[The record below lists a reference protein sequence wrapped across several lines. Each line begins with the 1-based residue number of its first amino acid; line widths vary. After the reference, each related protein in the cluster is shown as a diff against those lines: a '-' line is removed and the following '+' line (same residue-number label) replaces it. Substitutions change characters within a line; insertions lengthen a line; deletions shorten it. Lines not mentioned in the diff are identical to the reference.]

1 MPRILLVEDNDANRV
16 MLCRRLEQKGYA
28 LVPAESGERCLE
40 LATANP
46 PDLILMDIGLPGID
60 GYETTRQ
67 LKASEKTRHVPII
80 ALSAHAQASDRE
92 KSLAAGCLEFESKPV
107 QMPTLLAKIEAVLA
121 APPPPVEDD
130 SSIFDGPASPTSDTG
145 IFAAPKLADET
156 KKTAIL
162 PPLAASP
169 PIAGSPTVP
178 VGRKRILVVEDTD
191 VNRVLLR
198 RRLEKQGFDVTEAA
212 DGRIALDLVQRS
224 KFDLVLLDIMMPEVG
239 GYEVLEQLKAD
250 PDTAAL
256 PVIMISAI
264 DEMASVVRCIEAG
277 AEDYLT
283 KPYDTVLLQARINA
297 CLDKRRLRDQEVAY
311 LKAVASLTNA
321 AAAIEQGQFD
331 RASLAGVSAR
341 DDELGRLARVFDRM
355 AAEVASREKQ
365 LRQEVERLKVEIDE
379 ARKKEQVAEIT
390 ETSYFQD
397 LQQKAANLRRRMRKG
412 DSSG

>member
-40 LATANP
+40 LATADP

-60 GYETTRQ
+60 GYETTRR
-67 LKASEKTRHVPII
+67 LKVNEKTRTVPII

-107 QMPTLLAKIEAVLA
+107 QMPSLLAKIEAALA
-121 APPPPVEDD
+121 APPLPVEDD
-130 SSIFDGPASPTSDTG
+130 ASLFDAPASPTSDTG
-145 IFAAPKLADET
+145 IFAAPKPADDT
-156 KKTAIL
+156 RKTAVL
-162 PPLAASP
+162 PATATTR
-169 PIAGSPTVP
+169 AVP

-250 PDTAAL
+250 PETAAL

-311 LKAVASLTNA
+311 LKAVTSLTNA

-397 LQQKAANLRRRMRKG
+397 LQQKAASLRRRMRKG

>member
-40 LATANP
+40 LAVADP

-60 GYETTRQ
+60 GHEATRR
-67 LKASEKTRHVPII
+67 LKANERTRLVPVI

-92 KSLAAGCLEFESKPV
+92 QSLAAGCVEFESKPV
-107 QMPTLLAKIEAVLA
+107 QLPALLAKIEAVLKA
-121 APPPPVEDD
+121 PPAPPPPATDD
-130 SSIFDGPASPTSDTG
+130 GSIFDGPEPPGDST
-145 IFAAPKLADET
+145 
-156 KKTAIL
+156 KTAIL
-162 PPLAASP
+162 KAA
-169 PIAGSPTVP
+169 APTVP
-178 VGRKRILVVEDTD
+178 VARKRILVVEDTD

-212 DGRIALDLVQRS
+212 DGRIALDLVRRS
-224 KFDLVLLDIMMPEVG
+224 VFDLVLLDIMMPEVG
-239 GYEVLEQLKAD
+239 GYEVLERLKAD

-264 DEMASVVRCIEAG
+264 DEMGSVVRCIEAG

-311 LKAVASLTNA
+311 LKAVASLTRA
-321 AAAIEQGQFD
+321 AGMLEQGRFEPDELTPVAD
-331 RASLAGVSAR
+331 RP
-341 DDELGRLARVFDRM
+341 DELGTLARVFVRM
-355 AAEVASREKQ
+355 ASEVASREKQ
-365 LRQEVERLKVEIDE
+365 LRQEVERLKVEIDD

-397 LQQKAANLRRRMRKG
+397 LQVKAANLRRRMRKG
-412 DSSG
+412 EDPGEPRQ

>member
-40 LATANP
+40 LAAADP

-60 GYETTRQ
+60 GHETTKR
-67 LKASEKTRHVPII
+67 LKAGERTRHIPII
-80 ALSAHAQASDRE
+80 ALSAHAQATDRE
-92 KSLAAGCLEFESKPV
+92 KSLAAGCVEFESKPV
-107 QMPTLLAKIEAVLA
+107 QMPALLVKIEAALA
-121 APPPPVEDD
+121 RPAPPP
-130 SSIFDGPASPTSDTG
+130 ASDEDTG
-145 IFAAPKLADET
+145 VFAAPKKHDPATTVTRPALVLPASVLA
-156 KKTAIL
+156 
-162 PPLAASP
+162 PS
-169 PIAGSPTVP
+169 VP
-178 VGRKRILVVEDTD
+178 VGRKRILVVEDTE

-212 DGRIALDLVQRS
+212 DGRIALDLVRRS
-224 KFDLVLLDIMMPEVG
+224 VFDLVLLDIMMPEVG

-264 DEMASVVRCIEAG
+264 DEMSSVVRCIEAG

-283 KPYDTVLLQARINA
+283 KPYDAVLLQARINA

-311 LKAVASLTNA
+311 LKAVASLTTA
-321 AAAIEQGQFD
+321 AAAIEQGTFD
-331 RASLAGVSAR
+331 PAALAGVSAR
-341 DDELGRLARVFDRM
+341 NDELGRLARVFDRM
-355 AAEVASREKQ
+355 AAQVVSRETQ
-365 LRQEVERLKVEIDE
+365 LRQEVERLKVEIDD

-390 ETSYFQD
+390 ETTYFQD
-397 LQQKAANLRRRMRKG
+397 LQQKAANLRRRMKRG
-412 DSSG
+412 EDPGEPRQ

>member
-28 LVPAESGERCLE
+28 LTPAESGERCLD
-40 LATANP
+40 LATADP

-60 GYETTRQ
+60 GHETTKR
-67 LKASEKTRHVPII
+67 LKAGERTRLIPII
-80 ALSAHAQASDRE
+80 ALSAHAQATDRE
-92 KSLAAGCLEFESKPV
+92 KSLAAGCVEFESKPV
-107 QMPTLLAKIEAVLA
+107 QLPALLAKIEAALKVA
-121 APPPPVEDD
+121 APPPPSGD
-130 SSIFDGPASPTSDTG
+130 DTG
-145 IFAAPKLADET
+145 VFPAPLKPADDPRNTAVLPALATER
-156 KKTAIL
+156 A
-162 PPLAASP
+162 
-169 PIAGSPTVP
+169 VP
-178 VGRKRILVVEDTD
+178 VGRKRILVVEDTE

-212 DGRIALDLVQRS
+212 DGRIALDLVRRS
-224 KFDLVLLDIMMPEVG
+224 TFDLVLLDIMMPEVG

-256 PVIMISAI
+256 PVIMISAL
-264 DEMASVVRCIEAG
+264 DEMSSVVRCIEAG

-311 LKAVASLTNA
+311 LKAVASLTAA
-321 AAAIEQGQFD
+321 AAAIELRAFD
-331 RASLAGVSAR
+331 PAMLAGVLAR
-341 DDELGRLARVFDRM
+341 NDELGRLARVFDHM
-355 AAEVASREKQ
+355 AAQVVIRETQ

-390 ETSYFQD
+390 ETTYFQD
-397 LQQKAANLRRRMRKG
+397 LQVKAASLRRRMRKG
-412 DSSG
+412 DGGT

>member
-28 LVPAESGERCLE
+28 LTPAESGERCLE
-40 LATANP
+40 LAAADP
-46 PDLILMDIGLPGID
+46 PDLILMDIGLPGMD
-60 GYETTRQ
+60 GFEATRR
-67 LKASEKTRHVPII
+67 LKAGETTRHVPVI
-80 ALSAHAQASDRE
+80 ALSAHAQAADRE
-92 KSLAAGCLEFESKPV
+92 QSLAAGCVEFESKPV
-107 QMPTLLAKIEAVLA
+107 QLPALLAKIEAALRTP
-121 APPPPVEDD
+121 APPPADEE
-130 SSIFDGPASPTSDTG
+130 SIFDGPEPPTDSS
-145 IFAAPKLADET
+145 
-156 KKTAIL
+156 KTAVL
-162 PPLAASP
+162 KVAA
-169 PIAGSPTVP
+169 ATRVTVP

-212 DGRIALDLVQRS
+212 DGRIALDLVRRS
-224 KFDLVLLDIMMPEVG
+224 VFDLVLLDIMMPEVG

-264 DEMASVVRCIEAG
+264 DEMSSVVRCIEAG

-311 LKAVASLTNA
+311 LKAVAALTRA
-321 AAAIEQGQFD
+321 AGAIEQGRFD
-331 RASLAGVSAR
+331 PAELSPVADR
-341 DDELGRLARVFDRM
+341 DDELGTLARVFFRM
-355 AAEVASREKQ
+355 ASEVASREKQ
-365 LRQEVERLKVEIDE
+365 LRQEVERLKVEIDD

-390 ETSYFQD
+390 ETTYFQD

-412 DSSG
+412 EGG

>member
-28 LVPAESGERCLE
+28 LIPAESGERCLE
-40 LATANP
+40 LAAADP

-60 GYETTRQ
+60 GHETTRR
-67 LKASEKTRHVPII
+67 LKAAPATAGIPVI
-80 ALSAHAQASDRE
+80 ALSAHAQASDRDM
-92 KSLAAGCLEFESKPV
+92 SLAAGCVEFESKPV
-107 QMPTLLAKIEAVLA
+107 QLPSLLAKIEAALKAV
-121 APPPPVEDD
+121 PPPSIDD
-130 SSIFDGPASPTSDTG
+130 SDVFSAPFPPPSDAS
-145 IFAAPKLADET
+145 
-156 KKTAIL
+156 KTAVL
-162 PPLAASP
+162 PAVPAGVVPL
-169 PIAGSPTVP
+169 T
-178 VGRKRILVVEDTD
+178 RKRILVVEDTD

-212 DGRIALDLVQRS
+212 DGRVALDLVRRS
-224 KFDLVLLDIMMPEVG
+224 TFDLVLLDIMMPEVG
-239 GYEVLEQLKAD
+239 GYEVLERLKAD

-311 LKAVASLTNA
+311 LRAVASLTRA
-321 AAAIEQGQFD
+321 AGAIEQGRFD
-331 RASLAGVSAR
+331 PAELTAVGDRT
-341 DDELGRLARVFDRM
+341 DELGTLARVFARM
-355 AAEVASREKQ
+355 AAEVVSRERQ
-365 LRQEVERLKVEIDE
+365 LRQEVERLKVEIDD

-397 LQQKAANLRRRMRKG
+397 LQQKAASLRRRMRKEG
-412 DSSG
+412 

>member
-40 LATANP
+40 LAAADP
-46 PDLILMDIGLPGID
+46 PDLILMDIGLPGMD
-60 GYETTRQ
+60 GFETTRR
-67 LKASEKTRHVPII
+67 LKAGERTRPVPVI
-80 ALSAHAQASDRE
+80 ALSAHAQATDRE
-92 KSLAAGCLEFESKPV
+92 QSLAAGCVEFESKPV
-107 QMPTLLAKIEAVLA
+107 QLPALLAKIEAALKSP
-121 APPPPVEDD
+121 APPADDESIFGGPEPPTD
-130 SSIFDGPASPTSDTG
+130 SS
-145 IFAAPKLADET
+145 
-156 KKTAIL
+156 KTAVL
-162 PPLAASP
+162 KAAATTRS
-169 PIAGSPTVP
+169 AVP

-212 DGRIALDLVQRS
+212 DGRIALDLVRRS
-224 KFDLVLLDIMMPEVG
+224 VFDLVLLDIMMPEVG

-264 DEMASVVRCIEAG
+264 DEMSSVVRCIEAG

-311 LKAVASLTNA
+311 LKAVALLTKA
-321 AAAIEQGQFD
+321 AGAIEQGRFD
-331 RASLAGVSAR
+331 PAELTPVADR
-341 DDELGRLARVFDRM
+341 DDELGTLARVFFRM
-355 AAEVASREKQ
+355 ASEVASREKQ
-365 LRQEVERLKVEIDE
+365 LRQEVERLKVEIDD
-379 ARKKEQVAEIT
+379 ARKTEQVAEIT
-390 ETSYFQD
+390 ETTYFQD

-412 DSSG
+412 DGG

>member
-1 MPRILLVEDNDANRV
+1 MPRILLVEDHDANRV

-40 LATANP
+40 LAAADP
-46 PDLILMDIGLPGID
+46 PDLILMDLGLPGID
-60 GYETTRQ
+60 GYETTRR
-67 LKASEKTRHVPII
+67 LKADKKTRRIPVI

-107 QMPTLLAKIEAVLA
+107 QMPALLAKIEAALA
-121 APPPPVEDD
+121 APPPPEADD
-130 SSIFDGPASPTSDTG
+130 PPPNSDTG
-145 IFAAPKLADET
+145 TFPAPKPDADTNKTGVLPTLA
-156 KKTAIL
+156 KG
-162 PPLAASP
+162 AA
-169 PIAGSPTVP
+169 VP

-191 VNRVLLR
+191 ANRVLLR

-250 PDTAAL
+250 PETAAL

-331 RASLAGVSAR
+331 RASLAGVAAR

-365 LRQEVERLKVEIDE
+365 LRKEVERLKVEIDE

-397 LQQKAANLRRRMRKG
+397 LQQKAASLRRRMRKG
-412 DSSG
+412 EDPGEPRQ

>member
-40 LATANP
+40 LATADP

-60 GYETTRQ
+60 GHETTKR
-67 LKASEKTRHVPII
+67 LKAGERTRLIPVI

-92 KSLAAGCLEFESKPV
+92 KSLAAGCVEFESKPV
-107 QMPTLLAKIEAVLA
+107 QLPALLAKIEAALKIA
-121 APPPPVEDD
+121 APPPPSAD
-130 SSIFDGPASPTSDTG
+130 DTG
-145 IFAAPKLADET
+145 VFAAPKAPADMT
-156 KKTAIL
+156 RTAERPVI
-162 PPLAASP
+162 PA
-169 PIAGSPTVP
+169 SPTVP

-212 DGRIALDLVQRS
+212 DGRIALDLVRRAP
-224 KFDLVLLDIMMPEVG
+224 FDLMLLDIMMPEVG

-264 DEMASVVRCIEAG
+264 DEMSSVVRCIEAG

-283 KPYDTVLLQARINA
+283 KPYDAVLLQARINA

-311 LKAVASLTNA
+311 LKAVASLTAA
-321 AAAIEQGQFD
+321 AAAIEQGAFEP
-331 RASLAGVSAR
+331 AMLAGVSAR
-341 DDELGRLARVFDRM
+341 NDELGRLARVFDHM
-355 AAEVASREKQ
+355 AAQVVIRETQ
-365 LRQEVERLKVEIDE
+365 LRQEVERLKVEIDD

-390 ETSYFQD
+390 ETTYFQD
-397 LQQKAANLRRRMRKG
+397 LQVKAANLRRRMRKPG
-412 DSSG
+412 VEPGTQ

>member
-40 LATANP
+40 LAVADP

-60 GYETTRQ
+60 GHEATRR
-67 LKASEKTRHVPII
+67 LKANERTRLVPVI

-92 KSLAAGCLEFESKPV
+92 QSLAAGCVEFESKPV
-107 QMPTLLAKIEAVLA
+107 QLPALLAKIEAVLK
-121 APPPPVEDD
+121 APPAPPSPATDD
-130 SSIFDGPASPTSDTG
+130 GSIFDGPEPPGDST
-145 IFAAPKLADET
+145 
-156 KKTAIL
+156 KTAIL
-162 PPLAASP
+162 KAA
-169 PIAGSPTVP
+169 APTVP
-178 VGRKRILVVEDTD
+178 VARKRILVVEDTD

-212 DGRIALDLVQRS
+212 DGRIALDLVRRS
-224 KFDLVLLDIMMPEVG
+224 VFDLVLLDIMMPEVG
-239 GYEVLEQLKAD
+239 GYEVLERLKAD

-264 DEMASVVRCIEAG
+264 DEMGSVVRCIEAG

-311 LKAVASLTNA
+311 LKAVASLTRA
-321 AAAIEQGQFD
+321 AGMLEQGRFEPDELTPVAD
-331 RASLAGVSAR
+331 RP
-341 DDELGRLARVFDRM
+341 DELGTLARVFVRM
-355 AAEVASREKQ
+355 ASEVASREKQ
-365 LRQEVERLKVEIDE
+365 LRQEVERLKVEIDD

-397 LQQKAANLRRRMRKG
+397 LQVKAANLRRRMRKG
-412 DSSG
+412 EDPGEPRQ